1 MPEEII
7 RRKRRLSSFQ
17 IIILG
22 FAGVILLGALLPL
35 LPFGT
40 GKLRER
46 GCRPMPLKPSSHRA
60 AEHHPQAA
68 AENCSGNYDFPFFHP

>member
-22 FAGVILLGALLPL
+22 FAGHSA
-35 LPFGT
+35 
-40 GKLRER
+40 R
-46 GCRPMPLKPSSHRA
+46 S
-60 AEHHPQAA
+60 AA
-68 AENCSGNYDFPFFHP
+68 ADAADLHDWRECNSIQ

>member
-22 FAGVILLGALLPL
+22 FAGVILLGADAADLHDW
-35 LPFGT
+35 
-40 GKLRER
+40 RE
-46 GCRPMPLKPSSHRA
+46 CNSI
-60 AEHHPQAA
+60 Q
-68 AENCSGNYDFPFFHP
+68 

>member
-22 FAGVILLGALLPL
+22 FAAVILLG
-35 LPFGT
+35 GT
-40 GKLRER
+40 
-46 GCRPMPLKPSSHRA
+46 A
-60 AEHHPQAA
+60 ADAA
-68 AENCSGNYDFPFFHP
+68 VSPRLEGM